1 LFDKLKKNLVISLLL
16 SAIIFFLFGVLTDFN
31 SIINAFK
38 KFNWLLLPILLFLS
52 LGNYVVRFIKWEFY
66 LRLLKIKIARLLS
79 AKIFFSGLAMSA
91 SPAKMGEVLKSFL
104 LKEIINEPITKT
116 ASIIFAERLTDFL
129 SLTFLAI
136 IGGLYFHYN
145 SILIY
150 IVGSF
155 FIVLIVVI
163 SNRVIAE
170 YLIML
175 SAKIPF
181 IKNQISNIKKL
192 YESAYILLQ
201 PKAIFSMFGVSI
213 VSWFFECFGF
223 YLIIF
228 NFEQSFSIL
237 WSTFVY
243 AFSIIA
249 GAVSMLPGGLGIT
262 EGSLSLILIKG
273 GIPNETAIATTLI
286 IRMVTLWFAVILGLI
301 VLFFLRREYNNSLNK
316 TRSNNG

>member
-1 LFDKLKKNLVISLLL
+1 MFEKLKKNLVISLLIT
-16 SAIIFFLFGVLTDFN
+16 AFIFFLFGVFTDFS
-31 SIINAFK
+31 SIIDSFK
-38 KFNWLLLPILLFLS
+38 KFNWLLLPVLLFLS
-52 LGNYVVRFIKWEFY
+52 LGNYFVRFIKWEFY

-104 LKEIINEPITKT
+104 LKEIINEPISKT
-116 ASIIFAERLTDFL
+116 ASIIFAERLTDLL

-136 IGGLYFHYN
+136 VGGLYFHYN
-145 SILIY
+145 NVLIY
-150 IVGSF
+150 LTASF
-155 FIVLIVVI
+155 FIVLIIVI

-170 YLIML
+170 
-175 SAKIPF
+175 KIILLFTRLPLV
-181 IKNQISNIKKL
+181 KNQISNIKNL

-201 PKAIFSMFGVSI
+201 PKALFSMLAVSI

-223 YLIIF
+223 YLILF

-249 GAVSMLPGGLGIT
+249 GAVSMLPGGLGVT
-262 EGSLSLILIKG
+262 EGSLSLIMIKG
-273 GIPNETAIATTLI
+273 GIPQVTAIATTII
-286 IRMVTLWFAVILGLI
+286 IRTMTLWFAVILGLT
-301 VLFFLRREYNNSLNK
+301 VLFFLRKEYNNSLNK
-316 TRSNNG
+316 TRSKNG

>member
-1 LFDKLKKNLVISLLL
+1 MFEKLKKNLIISLLL
-16 SAIIFFLFGVLTDFN
+16 TALIIFLFGVLTDFN
-31 SIINAFK
+31 SIINSFK
-38 KFNWLLLPILLFLS
+38 QFNWLLLPVLLSLS
-52 LGNYVVRFIKWEFY
+52 LGNYVFRFIKWEYY
-66 LRLLKIKIARLLS
+66 LKLLKIKISRLLS
-79 AKIFFSGLAMSA
+79 IKIFFSGLAMSA

-104 LKEIINEPITKT
+104 LKEIINEPISKT

-129 SLTFLAI
+129 SLTFLAL

-155 FIVLIVVI
+155 FIILIIVI
-163 SNRVIAE
+163 SNRAIAE
-170 YLIML
+170 RIIMF

-181 IKNQISNIKKL
+181 IKNQISNIQNL

-201 PKAIFSMFGVSI
+201 PKAIFSMLGISI
-213 VSWFFECFGF
+213 FSWFFECFGF
-223 YLIIF
+223 YLILF
-228 NFEQSFSIL
+228 NFEQGFSIL
-237 WSTFVY
+237 WTTFVY

-249 GAVSMLPGGLGIT
+249 GAVSMLPGGLGVT

-273 GIPNETAIATTLI
+273 GISNETAIATTII
-286 IRMVTLWFAVILGLI
+286 IRMVTLWFAIILGLI
-301 VLFFLRREYNNSLNK
+301 VLFFLRKEYNNSLNK